1 MIVQNADAGAEHF
14 VITMQQHTA
23 LSGLF
28 AAHFGN
34 AQFEPIAPRELMLH
48 VITHHDVGWAELD
61 AKALRDPATG
71 LPYNLVQTPFDLI
84 VETSVKS
91 ANANGER
98 HPYCELMS
106 SMHSWG
112 LYNGRYGMSDKVLLN
127 GLADANRAL
136 ADRMLA
142 GEVARQKRLQEAL
155 GADQETAAWIE
166 ESHLFQN
173 YKQLQFFDT
182 LALYFN
188 CQPEGKRERSSFS
201 HVPLNGDTDTTV
213 TVEPMGPG
221 VYGFD
226 PFPFDETDLEITFA
240 GRYMAPVSAG
250 DTVQAVLEQAPV
262 ALQSV
267 RIVPLQA

>member
-1 MIVQNADAGAEHF
+1 MIVQNAGAGADYF

-23 LSGLF
+23 LAGLF

-34 AQFEPIAPRELMLH
+34 ARFEPLAPRELMLH
-48 VITHHDVGWAELD
+48 VITHHDAGWAELD
-61 AKALRDPATG
+61 GKALRDPATG
-71 LPYNLVQTPFDLI
+71 LPYNLVQTPFELI

-91 ANANGER
+91 ANINGQR
-98 HPYCELMS
+98 HAYCELIS

-127 GLADANRAL
+127 DLADANRAL
-136 ADRMLA
+136 ADRMLT
-142 GEVARQKRLQEAL
+142 GEVGRQKRLQEEL
-155 GADQETAAWIE
+155 GSEPESAAWIE

-188 CQPEGKRERSSFS
+188 CQAEGQRERSPFS
-201 HVPLNGDTDTTV
+201 HVPLNASTDVTV
-213 TVEPMGPG
+213 TVEPVAPG

-226 PFPFDETDLEITFA
+226 PFPFDDTDLEITFA
-240 GRYMAPVSAG
+240 GRYMTPVSAG
-250 DTVQAVLEQAPV
+250 DTVHEVLEQAPV

-267 RIVPLQA
+267 RVVPLRV